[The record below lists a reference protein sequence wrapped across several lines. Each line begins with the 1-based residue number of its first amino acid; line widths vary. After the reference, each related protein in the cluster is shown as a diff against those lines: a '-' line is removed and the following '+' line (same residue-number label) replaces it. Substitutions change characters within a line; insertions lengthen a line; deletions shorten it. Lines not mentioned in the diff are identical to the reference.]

1 MRDDGLV
8 VERKLPVDPDV
19 DLHRQRP
26 SGKSRHPRRA
36 RHWDILASIAVGGGL
51 GTVARYGVGRAL
63 PTPPGGFPLSTFAIN
78 VSGSFALGFLMVY
91 LLEVWPPRRYL
102 RPFLAVGILGGFTTF
117 STYTAEIR
125 ELFARGSW
133 SLADS
138 YAVDSLLAGLAAVWV
153 GVALARASA
162 GLPVRRGRHRTSAG
176 SASRSPAGRPSPQ
189 ASPPQGMP
197 RSDPDPDHGGRNSR

>member
-8 VERKLPVDPDV
+8 VDRRLPVDPDV
-19 DLHRQRP
+19 DFHRQRP
-26 SGKSRHPRRA
+26 SGRSRRRRRA

-51 GTVARYGVGRAL
+51 GSVARYGVGRAL
-63 PTPPGGFPLSTFAIN
+63 PTPPGGFPLGTFTIN
-78 VSGSFALGFLMVY
+78 VTGSFALGFLMVY

-102 RPFLAVGILGGFTTF
+102 RPLLAVGVLGGFTTF

-153 GVALARASA
+153 GVTLARASA
-162 GLPVRRGRHRTSAG
+162 GLPVRRGRRASAASGARPPSDDQSSQPAPPEGTSG
-176 SASRSPAGRPSPQ
+176 TDPESDHSGRSPR
-189 ASPPQGMP
+189 
-197 RSDPDPDHGGRNSR
+197 